1 MGTILSRLRK
11 YAFLCLCALIGCGK
25 PPTPQPP
32 GKLKFAYFGSLD
44 NQLAETRDHVNLY
57 MVPWWLPDMAA
68 EAQRAAALG
77 LPVVLMPRNEISME
91 ELRVLLDS
99 LGSAR
104 SSVVAL
110 YWDEP
115 DANPHPDFGI
125 VRILLVAY
133 PELRGCKIAA
143 SLTGNGLSG
152 DFSAIDIVGVS
163 AYGDGQDAL
172 TKSVKTLRDRLAPHQ
187 SMMVIPYGA
196 TPWLNDPMPFVDY
209 ALADDRVV
217 WVIAFRYFDGEEGPG
232 IRNNGQALR
241 YKMAGLRAI
250 Q

>member
-1 MGTILSRLRK
+1 MGTILSRFRK
-11 YAFLCLCALIGCGK
+11 YALLCLCALIGCSK
-25 PPTPQPP
+25 PPMPQPP
-32 GKLKFAYFGSLD
+32 GKLKFAYFGTLD
-44 NQLAETRDHVNLY
+44 NQLAETKDHVNLY
-57 MVPWWLPDMAA
+57 MVPWWLPDMAG

-77 LPVVLMPRNEISME
+77 LQVVLMPRNEISMD
-91 ELRVLLDS
+91 ELRQLLDS

-115 DANPHPDFGI
+115 DANPHPDFGT
-125 VRILLVAY
+125 VRALCRAY
-133 PELRGCKIAA
+133 AELRDCKIAA

-172 TKSVKTLRDRLAPHQ
+172 KKSVKTLRERLAPGQ
-187 SMMVIPYGA
+187 TMMVIPYGA
-196 TPWLNDPMPFVDY
+196 TPWLNDPMPFVEY
-209 ALADDRVV
+209 ALGDDRVV
-217 WVIAFRYFDGEEGPG
+217 WVVAFRYFDGEEGPG

-241 YKMAGLRAI
+241 YREAGLRAI
-250 Q
+250 H